1 MSETPQRR
9 RRRLTRDSVL
19 FGFGLAMLVNE
30 AFLRHGRERPSV
42 WVFIA
47 AVLGLPAFLRK
58 NGI

>member
-1 MSETPQRR
+1 
-9 RRRLTRDSVL
+9 
-19 FGFGLAMLVNE
+19 MLVNE